1 MDELG
6 KLFQSLL
13 GGASP
18 DTSGDTPA
26 DDAADVSSAD
36 SAPSTQEAAN
46 DAVETNADA
55 GMDFSGLSNLLGSF
69 SQPTPETNQKMQL
82 LIALKPYLRDAR
94 REKLERA
101 QSLLSTAYSVRSILS
116 SLGGILNV

>member
-13 GGASP
+13 DGASSE
-18 DTSGDTPA
+18 TSGDAPA
-26 DDAADVSSAD
+26 DDATDVLSDTGTQDQSA
-36 SAPSTQEAAN
+36 AQ
-46 DAVETNADA
+46 DAVEASADA
-55 GMDFSGLSNLLGSF
+55 GLDLSGLSNLFGSF
-69 SQPTPETNQKMQL
+69 AAPKPEANPKMQL
-82 LIALKPYLRDAR
+82 LMALKPYLRDAR

-101 QSLLSTAYSVRSILS
+101 QSLLNTAYSVRAILS

>member
-13 GGASP
+13 DGASS
-18 DTSGDTPA
+18 DSSGEAPP
-26 DDAADVSSAD
+26 DAADVLSPDGTDPAQAQD
-36 SAPSTQEAAN
+36 ST
-46 DAVETNADA
+46 DD
-55 GMDFSGLSNLLGSF
+55 GLDLSGLSSLLGSF
-69 SQPTPETNQKMQL
+69 SPPKPEANQKMQL

-101 QSLLSTAYSVRSILS
+101 QSLLNTAYSVRAILS
-116 SLGGILNV
+116 SLGGDFKM

>member
-1 MDELG
+1 MDELS

-13 GGASP
+13 DGASP

-26 DDAADVSSAD
+26 DDAADVLSADGASSAQD
-36 SAPSTQEAAN
+36 AAK
-46 DAVETNADA
+46 DAVEANADA

-69 SQPTPETNQKMQL
+69 SQPVPETNQKMQL

-101 QSLLSTAYSVRSILS
+101 QSLLNTAYSVRSILS